1 MPSAA
6 EIKKALREAGLEIYR
21 TRGDVVHLAERVRE
35 NLLMDA
41 QIFVKAGDAGAVTVG
56 FVVRAQR
63 NDFPNDGEEHL
74 FERART
80 LGAAAVRN
88 GYAEVEAVV
97 RKILDPGDG
106 QRTLDTWC
114 EVQFEKAVA
123 DLDAAV
129 AEARFAL
136 TIEKAAP
143 PTVDGVRVGDPAG
156 HEGGSPPNPPGMR

>member
-1 MPSAA
+1 MPSTA
-6 EIKKALREAGLEIYR
+6 EIKKVLRDAGLEIYR
-21 TRGDVVHLAERVRE
+21 TRGDVVYLADRVRE

-41 QIFVKAGDAGAVTVG
+41 GIFIRAGEPAAMRVG

-74 FERART
+74 FERARA
-80 LGAAAVRN
+80 LAARAVAA
-88 GYAEVEAVV
+88 GYGEVLAEVRRVV
-97 RKILDPGDG
+97 DPGDG

-114 EVQFEKAVA
+114 EVSFEKPVA
-123 DLDAAV
+123 DVEAAI

-143 PTVDGVRVGDPAG
+143 PTVDG
-156 HEGGSPPNPPGMR
+156 SPVAS